1 MKYNIKKIQGNKMKF
16 AKSVFMIL
24 LLVFI
29 FMGYCG
35 FTFDNKSF
43 AWDNKDSNSSKKVKT
58 GRNVQILRNEANQ
71 TRGRKKVW
79 LDGTLGLGVSKSL
92 VQGANDEIRYTDDV
106 GNITLPLYSGNNAKY
121 KLKGWYNI
129 KTGDYYIPGQR
140 VVLKE
145 DTVLYADWMQADYNL
160 KPNGEP
166 LVGNQPDTGSFV
178 RTDMFD
184 YNEIFNAKHGAKAL
198 TGIDN
203 HNEIWEDN
211 KKWKGPDGREYE
223 SFLFTNWY
231 NYNKTRP
238 DLKTLGFPKN
248 LTNNRN
254 RYTDDLGGYTITKD
268 IVDGHNHQIIK
279 DLFTKNSVPG
289 REYLGRGDKLFQY
302 DENGTLT
309 GSKFGKGYYFYDS
322 DKNGADYNKA
332 EQRFYVYKNRQ
343 FIQNQD
349 SGQDRTPGFMP
360 FEHGTVHEL
369 TGQTNYWF
377 GMKTDV
383 DFFLPDDVGSHGG
396 KGNQSAAGKDMR
408 FYFSGDDDV
417 WIFVDG
423 VKVLDLGGIHRRM
436 SGDINF
442 STGEIRYENPETHA
456 LMNTD
461 TTTLKKIKSGNHK
474 LTIYYLERGSSKS
487 NCSIYFNL
495 APRYS
500 LEIDKFDAVDHSHKL
515 KDAEFSI
522 YADKNC
528 TIPAQLWRNE
538 EDCKANKP
546 SQNVFKTGPD
556 GKISCYGLSAN
567 RTYYIKETKAPSS
580 YPSVADKIIRLKLDS
595 AGNATLLDND
605 DMVTLASSSGN
616 QKLQLHVMNKKPEKT
631 SVEVLKKWYNEDGS
645 EINGAVPKSVK
656 VALYRSKTPNT
667 GGGSG
672 ARVPI
677 NFTTQYFG
685 DGNGSNTDTSQLSPG
700 DYKFSTTAT
709 SGGGIEFTLE
719 TKGLNGKKNIGIYS
733 VTANGHTIRPTEIH
747 GWSEQN
753 CYIGGRWGVYPY
765 SKATYKIDPIVDG
778 TDIKITLIGYLNHNH
793 TGTPTVSQS
802 LSMSVKET
810 GNPQNPTETLPSDA
824 VKVTD
829 TGVENP
835 VVLNKGNRWY
845 KKWDNLPAKDK
856 NGKPYYYYVKEEP
869 VDGYSTSYTGNG
881 VLNGIININNVRIR
895 DIGIRK
901 KWLHVNG
908 TEMTPNERPDI
919 PINAVLIQIDKT
931 DNTTRE
937 IPVLLNKANNWSK
950 SWRRDNEELAEK
962 KGHKYK
968 YKVREISQ
976 VEGYDTKYQNNGEIE
991 EGEIAIVNQ
1000 QRLYKLPAAGGIGTY
1015 IFNLAGALFITVAL
1029 LMYITSRREKAR
1041 SKRTR

>member
-1 MKYNIKKIQGNKMKF
+1 MVKMIEKL
-16 AKSVFMIL
+16 K
-24 LLVFI
+24 
-29 FMGYCG
+29 
-35 FTFDNKSF
+35 
-43 AWDNKDSNSSKKVKT
+43 SKKRISYRRTTASITLCCLIIALIIPLSNVLAGTDNNGAQKST
-58 GRNVQILRNEANQ
+58 DFKSEQKLNRNNLKNVTQA
-71 TRGRKKVW
+71 RGKKYKVW

-92 VQGANDEIRYTDDV
+92 VQGANDEIRYTDEY
-106 GNITLPLYSGNNAKY
+106 GRITLPTESGNNSKY
-121 KLKGWYNI
+121 KIKGWYNI
-129 KTGDYYIPGQR
+129 KTGDYYIPNGKR
-140 VVLKE
+140 ITLNE
-145 DTVLYADWMQADYNL
+145 NTVLYADWVQSDYNL
-160 KPNGEP
+160 KPKGEA
-166 LVGNQPDTGSFV
+166 LVSNQPDTSSFV
-178 RTDMFD
+178 RTDMYD

-198 TGIDN
+198 TGIDY
-203 HNEIWEDN
+203 HGEIWEDY
-211 KKWKGPDGREYE
+211 KKWIGSDGKEYE

-248 LTNNRN
+248 LTSNRN
-254 RYTDDLGGYTITKD
+254 RYTSDLGGYTITKD
-268 IVDGHNHQIIK
+268 IVDSHNHQIIK
-279 DLFTKNSVPG
+279 DLFDKSSVPG

-302 DENGTLT
+302 DEDGSLT
-309 GSKFGKGYYFYDS
+309 GSGFGKGYYFYDS

-332 EQRFYVYKNRQ
+332 EQRFYVYKNQ
-343 FIQNQD
+343 QMIQNQD

-396 KGNQSAAGKDMR
+396 KGNKSAAGKDMR
-408 FYFSGDDDV
+408 FFFSGDDDV

-456 LMNTD
+456 LMNAD

-500 LEIDKFDAVDHSHKL
+500 LEIDKFDAVNHSQKL
-515 KDAEFSI
+515 QNAEFSI

-528 TIPAQLWRNE
+528 TIPAKLWDNE
-538 EDCKANKP
+538 EDCKNNKP
-546 SQNVFKTGPD
+546 SKNVFKTGAD
-556 GKISCYGLSAN
+556 GKINCYGLSAN
-567 RTYYIKETKAPSS
+567 RTYYIKETKAPDS
-580 YPSVADKIIRLKLDS
+580 YPSVADKVIRLKMD
-595 AGNATLLDND
+595 ATGNASLLDQD
-605 DMVTLASSSGN
+605 EMVKLVSSGGN

-645 EINGAVPKSVK
+645 EIEGAVPKSVK
-656 VALYRSKTPNT
+656 VALYRSTTPNT

-672 ARVPI
+672 TRVPI

-685 DGNGSNTDTSQLSPG
+685 TGNGSNSELSPLTAG

-719 TKGLNGKKNIGIYS
+719 AKGHNGKKNVGIYS
-733 VTANGHTIRPTEIH
+733 VTANGRTIQPT
-747 GWSEQN
+747 GVQDWSEQN

-765 SKATYKIDPIVDG
+765 RKATYKINPIIDG
-778 TDIKITLIGYLNHNH
+778 TNIKITLIGYLNYNH
-793 TGTPTVSQS
+793 TGTPSVSQS
-802 LSMSVKET
+802 LTMSVKEI
-810 GNPQNPTETLPSDA
+810 GDPQNPTETLPADA

-829 TGVENP
+829 PGVENP
-835 VVLNKGNRWY
+835 VTLNEGNHWY
-845 KKWDNLPAKDK
+845 KKWDNLPAKDDQ
-856 NGKPYYYYVKEEP
+856 GRLYYYYVKEEP
-869 VDGYSTSYTGNG
+869 IDGYSTSYTGNG
-881 VLNGIININNVRIR
+881 VLNGAININNVRIR
-895 DIGIRK
+895 DIGVKK
-901 KWLHVNG
+901 KWLNVNG
-908 TEMTPNERPDI
+908 TEMKGDDRPNI
-919 PINAVLIQIDKT
+919 PINAVLIQIDLT
-931 DNTTRE
+931 DNTTKE

-950 SWRRDNEELAEK
+950 TWRRDNPELSEK

-968 YKVREISQ
+968 YKVREVSQ
-976 VEGYDTKYQNNGEIE
+976 IEGYDTSYHNNGEIE
-991 EGEIAIVNQ
+991 EGVIEIVNQ
-1000 QRLYKLPAAGGIGTY
+1000 QQLYKLPSAGGIGTY
-1015 IFNLAGALFITVAL
+1015 LFNLVGAMLITTAV
-1029 LMYITSRREKAR
+1029 LMYRASRKKMKECD
-1041 SKRTR
+1041 